1 MKRDFLT
8 LTDLSADELRG
19 VIDRAGA
26 LKAARLRGA
35 PTPSLQGKI
44 LGMIFEKASTRTRV
58 SFEVGAFELGGHA
71 VYLSPQGTQI
81 ARGEP
86 IADTARVLGRYCH
99 GIVIRTYGQERAEE
113 LARWAPVPVI
123 NGLTD
128 LVHPCQLVAD
138 LFTVSESRGDVTG
151 VRYAWIGDGNNMANS
166 WINAA
171 GLLGLD
177 LTLACPAGFEPDA
190 DILRRARARLAALGR
205 GRIEL
210 VADPQAAA
218 TDADV
223 ISTDVWTSMGQED
236 QAGQDRTRAFAGF
249 CVDADLLARARP
261 DAMVL
266 HCLPAHRGEEISAE
280 VIDGPQSM
288 VWSQAENRLHV
299 QKAILEL
306 MLGQG
311 QATDQEPDQEPDQ
324 AAGQAAGTPATA
336 TGQEGH
342 SE

>member
-1 MKRDFLT
+1 MSRGKRDFLT
-8 LTDLSADELRG
+8 LGDVSADELMA
-19 VIDRAGA
+19 VLDRAAA
-26 LKAARLRGA
+26 LKAARRRGE
-35 PTPSLQGKI
+35 PVRSLAGKV

-71 VYLSPQGTQI
+71 VYLSPQGSQI

-86 IADTARVLGRYCH
+86 IADTARVLGGYCH
-99 GIVIRTYGQERAEE
+99 AIVIRTFGQERAEE
-113 LARWAPVPVI
+113 LARWAPVPVV

-138 LFTVSESRGDVTG
+138 LFTVHESRGDVRQ

-177 LTLACPAGFEPDA
+177 LVLACPPGFAPDA
-190 DILRRARARLAALGR
+190 GILAAAQSRIAALGR
-205 GRIEL
+205 GRIE
-210 VADPQAAA
+210 VIADPAQAA
-218 TDADV
+218 TDVDV
-223 ISTDVWTSMGQED
+223 ISTDVWTSMGQEK
-236 QAGQDRTRAFAGF
+236 AAQDRANAFAGY
-249 CVDADLLARARP
+249 CVDAALLARARP

-280 VIDGPQSM
+280 VIDGPRSV
-288 VWSQAENRLHV
+288 VWRQAENRLHV
-299 QKAILEL
+299 QKVIIEL
-306 MLGQG
+306 VMTGSVPG
-311 QATDQEPDQEPDQ
+311 TGAR
-324 AAGQAAGTPATA
+324 AASG
-336 TGQEGH
+336 EVR